1 MTVPDS
7 QPPTQSTGG
16 SVSPGDRP
24 ESNIEFGRFKILVQ
38 RRELLADGQRVDMG
52 GRIFD
57 LLMALIESRGRVVS
71 KDELMRRVW
80 PGRIV
85 EENNLQ
91 AGISTLRKA
100 LGADRD
106 LVRTVAG
113 RGYQFVHEVRESES
127 IPVSRRLTNL
137 SAPTSPLLCREAA
150 LAEVSAL
157 VMEHRLLT
165 LSGAGGIGKT
175 RLAVETAR
183 NLLTHFP
190 DGVWIADLA
199 PLSDPE
205 LVPASVAVALGLAS
219 LEMTAERIASSVA
232 TKHILLIL
240 DNCEHVI
247 NVAAGTA
254 DQLVRA
260 GPKVFVLCTSRE
272 PLRVEGEWVYQ
283 VQPLDVPKED
293 ALTLEDVL
301 QTGAAKLFVTR
312 AHAAQPR
319 FQLNP
324 TVAVSLGAICRRLD
338 GMPLAIEF
346 AAARASVLGVDEVA
360 LRLGNRFRLLT
371 GGSRT
376 ALPRHQ
382 TLRATLDWSYELLAE
397 ADRQALRHLAVFAT
411 DFTLEA
417 AAAILSDTEVTS
429 SDVIERVAGLVEKS
443 LLSVRTSGALA
454 YYRMLETTRAYA
466 LERLGECGELERFAR
481 RHALYHLDVL
491 SRATAEWRARPVAEW
506 SSKYCRLIDDARV
519 ALDWAFSASGDLAI
533 GAELTVAVVPIWI
546 QLSLLQEWAKR
557 VEEALRVVA
566 SSARGDPH
574 QEMQLRAAL
583 GAALIHT
590 KGCEPEGDAAWR
602 KALAIA
608 EELEDREYQLAA
620 LFGLYKR
627 RLIMPECS
635 EAHSFAQR
643 FCDLAASWDDQ
654 SALNWGHVMMGYLL
668 LVMGDQSGA
677 HRHLDSIIDYETSQK
692 SRLPLHEH
700 DSEAFGVALGPVLWF
715 QGFPDQAARIATR
728 TVDDAIVAGHV
739 TSLCHVLGL
748 LAWPIAILVG
758 DLVEAQRCAKL
769 LLEMPV
775 QKPLFYQS
783 WARGL
788 EGGLLI
794 RRGELHRGV
803 QVLQT
808 ALDEHRRTNSKLH
821 RAILTVI
828 LAEGLGD
835 MGRVPAALAVID
847 EALAESDMTEARW
860 YMPEQLR
867 VKGEL
872 LQLSGAANAAAEA
885 DGCYA
890 QSQALA
896 RRQGA
901 LSWELR
907 AATSLARLRQRQG
920 RTAEAIDV
928 LQPVYARFT
937 EGFHTADLLAA
948 SSLLGTLRGAAGAS

>member
-1 MTVPDS
+1 MAVPDS
-7 QPPTQSTGG
+7 ST
-16 SVSPGDRP
+16 D
-24 ESNIEFGRFKILVQ
+24 IEFGRFKILVQ
-38 RRELLADGQRVDMG
+38 RRELLADGHRVDMG
-52 GRIFD
+52 DRIFD
-57 LLMALIESRGRVVS
+57 LLMTLIESRGRVVS

-100 LGADRD
+100 LGPDRD

-113 RGYQFVHEVRESES
+113 RGYQFVHEIRECAP
-127 IPVSRRLTNL
+127 IPVRHRLTNL
-137 SAPTSPLLCREAA
+137 PAPTSSLLCREAA

-157 VMEHRLLT
+157 LMEHRLLT

-175 RLAVETAR
+175 RLALETAR

-205 LVPASVAVALGLAS
+205 LVPASVAIALGLTS
-219 LEMTAERIASSVA
+219 LEMTAERIARSVA
-232 TKHILLIL
+232 TKHILLVL
-240 DNCEHVI
+240 DNCEHVV
-247 NVAAGTA
+247 NAAASTA

-301 QTGAAKLFVTR
+301 QTGAAKLFVVR
-312 AHAAQPR
+312 VHAAQPR

-324 TVAVSLGAICRRLD
+324 TMAVSLGAICRRLD

-360 LRLGNRFRLLT
+360 HRLGNRFRLLT

-397 ADRQALRHLAVFAT
+397 ADRQALRHLAVFAG

-443 LLSVRTSGALA
+443 LLAVRTSGAVA
-454 YYRMLETTRAYA
+454 FYRMLETTRAYA

-654 SALNWGHVMMGYLL
+654 SVLNWGHVMMGYLL

-677 HRHLDSIIDYETSQK
+677 HRHLDSITDYQTSQK

-700 DSEAFGVALGPVLWF
+700 DSEAFAVTLGPVLWL
-715 QGFPDQAARIATR
+715 QGLPDQAARLAAR

-788 EGGLLI
+788 EGGLFI
-794 RRGELHRGV
+794 RRGEPHRGV

-808 ALDEHRRTNSKLH
+808 ALDEHRKTNSKVH

-828 LAEGLGD
+828 LAEGLGGI
-835 MGRVPAALAVID
+835 GRVPAALAVID

-860 YMPEQLR
+860 YMPEQFR

-872 LQLSGAANAAAEA
+872 LLLSGAVNAAAEA

-890 QSQALA
+890 RSLALA
-896 RRQGA
+896 RQQGA

-907 AATSLARLRQRQG
+907 TATSLARLRQQQG
-920 RTAEAIDV
+920 RTAEAVAV
-928 LQPVYARFT
+928 LQPVYAQFT
-937 EGFHTADLLAA
+937 EGFHTADLLSA
-948 SSLLGTLRGAAGAS
+948 SSLLATLRGAAAPS

>member
-1 MTVPDS
+1 VL
-7 QPPTQSTGG
+7 
-16 SVSPGDRP
+16 PGDR
-24 ESNIEFGRFKILVQ
+24 SASSIEFRRFKILVQ
-38 RRELLADGQRVDMG
+38 RRELLADGHRVDMG
-52 GRIFD
+52 DRIFD
-57 LLMALIESRGRVVS
+57 LLMTLIESRGTVVS

-91 AGISTLRKA
+91 AGVSALRKA
-100 LGADRD
+100 LGPDRD

-113 RGYQFVHEVRESES
+113 RGYQFVHEIRECAP
-127 IPVSRRLTNL
+127 IPVSHRLTNL
-137 SAPTSPLLCREAA
+137 PAPTSPLLCREAA

-157 VMEHRLLT
+157 VMKHRLLT

-183 NLLTHFP
+183 DLLTHFP

-205 LVPASVAVALGLAS
+205 LAPASVAVALGLTS
-219 LEMTAERIASSVA
+219 LDMTAERIASSVG
-232 TKHILLIL
+232 TKHILLVL

-247 NVAAGTA
+247 NAAAGAA

-272 PLRVEGEWVYQ
+272 PLRVAGEWVYQ
-283 VQPLDVPKED
+283 VQPLDVPSED
-293 ALTLEDVL
+293 ALTLEEVL
-301 QTGAAKLFVTR
+301 QTGAAKLFVMR
-312 AHAAQPR
+312 AQAAQPR
-319 FQLNP
+319 FQLNQA
-324 TVAVSLGAICRRLD
+324 VAAGLGAICRRLD

-397 ADRQALRHLAVFAT
+397 ADRQALCHLAVFAG

-417 AAAILSDTEVTS
+417 AAAILSDAGVTS
-429 SDVIERVAGLVEKS
+429 SDVLERVACLVEKS
-443 LLSVRTSGALA
+443 LLSVRTSDAVA

-466 LERLGECGELERFAR
+466 LERLGECGELEQFAR
-481 RHALYHLDVL
+481 RHAQYHLDVL
-491 SRATAEWRARPVAEW
+491 RCATAEWRVRPITEW
-506 SSKYCRLIDDARV
+506 SSRYCRLIDDARA

-533 GAELTVAVVPIWI
+533 GAELTVAVVPLWI

-557 VEEALRVVA
+557 VERALRVVA
-566 SSARGDPH
+566 SSARGDPR

-583 GAALIHT
+583 GAALTHT

-620 LFGLYKR
+620 LFGLFKR
-627 RLIMPECS
+627 SVITPECS
-635 EAHSFAQR
+635 EAHSLAQR
-643 FCDLAASWDDQ
+643 FCSLAASWDQ
-654 SALNWGHVMMGYLL
+654 SALNWGHVMMSYLL

-677 HRHLDSIIDYETSQK
+677 HRHFDSIIDNETSRTI
-692 SRLPLHEH
+692 RLPLHEH
-700 DSEAFGVALGPVLWF
+700 DSAALGVVQGPILWF
-715 QGFPDQAARIATR
+715 QGFPDQAVRVAARA
-728 TVDDAIVAGHV
+728 VDDAVVAGQV
-739 TSLCHVLGL
+739 TTSLCHVLGL

-758 DLVEAQRCAKL
+758 DLIEAQRCAKL
-769 LLEMPV
+769 LLELV

-788 EGGLLI
+788 EGGLFI

-803 QVLQT
+803 QVLQA
-808 ALDEHRRTNSKLH
+808 ALDEHRRANSKMH

-828 LAEGLGD
+828 LAEGLGG
-835 MGRVPAALAVID
+835 MGRLPAALAVID
-847 EALAESDMTEARW
+847 EALAESDMTQVRW
-860 YMPEQLR
+860 YMPEQFRL
-867 VKGEL
+867 KGEL
-872 LQLSGAANAAAEA
+872 LLLSGAANAAAEA
-885 DGCYA
+885 DSCYV
-890 QSQALA
+890 QSLALA
-896 RRQGA
+896 RQQGA

-920 RTAEAIDV
+920 RTAEAVDV

-937 EGFHTADLLAA
+937 EGFHTADLMAA